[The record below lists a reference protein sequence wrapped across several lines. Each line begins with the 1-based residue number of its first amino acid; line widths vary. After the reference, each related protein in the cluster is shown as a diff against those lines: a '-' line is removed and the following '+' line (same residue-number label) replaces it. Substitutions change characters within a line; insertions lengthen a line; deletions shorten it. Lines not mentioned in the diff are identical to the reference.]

1 MTLTKIFT
9 FLLALYALSIQAQVV
24 EKTEEKEKQKTE
36 QRLDQKIDEGID
48 NGLDAIEG
56 LFLKKM
62 KKEVVE
68 ENESE
73 YTATNNSADHTSLSS
88 DPMKTMDGSEIQLPN
103 EYKFDQRFVILIEN
117 FDKKGKP
124 GESNE
129 MTFLSRKESS
139 IMGILMNQEGINTS
153 MIYDLENYEMVT
165 LMRVAT
171 QKMGTTISI
180 DKSQVA
186 SMLSEGDSEKGDKG
200 EIPTFKKT
208 RETKTIS
215 GYSCDEYVVKNL
227 EASDETKMVY
237 WITDEAEID
246 WVKSMSNMSSMN
258 KQIPN
263 MHAGTGYPE
272 DGSIIQMI
280 VEEKNGGRM
289 VMTVKE
295 AETNKEII
303 ISTEGYTFMNT
314 GGR

>member
-1 MTLTKIFT
+1 
-9 FLLALYALSIQAQVV
+9 
-24 EKTEEKEKQKTE
+24 
-36 QRLDQKIDEGID
+36 
-48 NGLDAIEG
+48 
-56 LFLKKM
+56 
-62 KKEVVE
+62 
-68 ENESE
+68 
-73 YTATNNSADHTSLSS
+73 
-88 DPMKTMDGSEIQLPN
+88 
-103 EYKFDQRFVILIEN
+103 
-117 FDKKGKP
+117 
-124 GESNE
+124 
-129 MTFLSRKESS
+129 
-139 IMGILMNQEGINTS
+139 MGILMNQEGINTS

-171 QKMGTTISI
+171 QKMGTSISI

-246 WVKSMSNMSSMN
+246 WVKSMSNMSSIN
-258 KQIPN
+258 KQMPN

-280 VEEKNGGRM
+280 VEEKNGGRI

-295 AETNKEII
+295 AEINKEII